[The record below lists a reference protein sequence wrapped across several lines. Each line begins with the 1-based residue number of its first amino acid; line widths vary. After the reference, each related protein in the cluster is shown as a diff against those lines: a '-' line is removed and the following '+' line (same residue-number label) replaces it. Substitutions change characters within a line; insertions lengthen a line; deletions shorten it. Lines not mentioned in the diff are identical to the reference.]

1 MVHLLRPRVWLAGI
15 ASLFAPSAFA
25 LFTLLPSTTITDP
38 VQNLGGNSWSYSYTL
53 SNQTTCFGSCTDT
66 FAGKPIATFA
76 GAIREF
82 SLPYF
87 SDSGINTLLAPTN
100 WSATILAEN
109 RFGLLGAQTLVWT
122 ALTDTAGIALG
133 ANLAGFGYRASFAAG
148 KGPFETILGI
158 GGAAG
163 TFRGDPAIPRSPN
176 AILAGIPPLGALPEP
191 GSVTLAALGMMMLLL
206 ASRRKTS

>member
-1 MVHLLRPRVWLAGI
+1 MVRFLLPRALLAGI
-15 ASLFAPSAFA
+15 AALFAPTAFA
-25 LFTLLPSTTITDP
+25 LFSLLPSTTVIDP
-38 VQNLGGNSWSYSYTL
+38 VQNLGGNTWSYSYRL
-53 SNQTTCFGSCTDT
+53 NNQTTCLGNCNDT

-87 SDSGINTLLAPTN
+87 SDAGITALLSPAN

-109 RFGLLGAQTLVWT
+109 RFGLLGSQTLVWT

-163 TFRGDPAIPRSPN
+163 TFHGDPAIPRSPN
-176 AILAGIPPLGALPEP
+176 AILAGIPPLGVLPEP
-191 GSVTLAALGMMMLLL
+191 GSSTLAALGLVMLLM
-206 ASRRKTS
+206 ARRKTA